1 MALDRPNILLDGHI
15 SGLRYQACKKVGSI
29 NLETVCKETD
39 YSFIF
44 DLVIYFQLNDENISN
59 FAYIH

>member
-1 MALDRPNILLDGHI
+1 MALDRPNILFDGHI
-15 SGLRYQACKKVGSI
+15 SGLRYQACKKVGAL

-44 DLVIYFQLNDENISN
+44 DLVNYFQLNDVNISN
-59 FAYIH
+59 FSYIH